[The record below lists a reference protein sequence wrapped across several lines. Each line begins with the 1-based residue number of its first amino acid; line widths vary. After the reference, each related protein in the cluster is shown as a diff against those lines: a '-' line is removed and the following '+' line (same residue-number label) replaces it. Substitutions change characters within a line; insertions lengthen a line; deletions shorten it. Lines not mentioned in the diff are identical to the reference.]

1 MSVLSPLTNRIFVVC
16 ALLVLVSIG
25 VAVYRVNESVTDQAE
40 TDLRAGLTEAA
51 SLVEEYSRTQFA
63 DSVVKGTLIA
73 DLPILKGATDT
84 DDPPTVNPIARDY
97 QRQVGADLFVVLGRT
112 DRLLARAGRVQPDE
126 PDISAIVAACRRSA
140 DGTTFWPYSTG
151 VLHAVAIP
159 MEPGPAP
166 LGTLVVGFSLDQD
179 TAQRFKTVTKSE
191 IVFAVGD
198 RTIASTLD
206 SERTAELAGLTGHT
220 DVFTRWLGPEQ
231 YIGRVQPL
239 GHTGRDDPVA
249 LVLRSRTARLE
260 FLRPLHRQIAIAGI
274 LAVVVATGLGYAIA
288 RTVTRPLRA
297 LTATMREMAATGDLA
312 RPVPA
317 AGRWDDEDARILS
330 TTFRQL
336 TASLD
341 RSQREATQRERL
353 SSLGRLSTVVAHE
366 IRNPL
371 MIIKSAARGLR
382 RHPSPDVTE
391 AVASIDEEV
400 DRLNRVVTDVLDF
413 AKPIRFDLAPADLTE
428 ICRAAAQAAQAV
440 PDAVE
445 VRVETRASAIPV
457 VTDAERLRS
466 ALLNVLHNAQQAV
479 RTRGGSGAAPV
490 RVQVGPGLPGRWRIE
505 VVDTGVGI
513 SPADQARLFEP
524 FFTTRRGG
532 SGLGLALA
540 RNIVEGLGGTIAV
553 RSRVNSGTTVVI
565 DVPENRPADTAV
577 EAQA

>member
-16 ALLVLVSIG
+16 AVLVLVSIG
-25 VAVYRVNESVTDQAE
+25 VAVYRVNESVTAQAE
-40 TDLRAGLTEAA
+40 TDLRAGLGEAA
-51 SLVEEYSRTQFA
+51 SLVEDYSRTQFA

-73 DLPILKGATDT
+73 DLPILKAAAAT
-84 DDPPTVNPIARDY
+84 DDPPTVAPVARDY
-97 QRQVGADLFVVLGRT
+97 QRQVGADLFVVIGRT
-112 DRLLARAGRVQPDE
+112 DRVLARAGRVQPDDL
-126 PDISAIVAACRRSA
+126 DISAIVSACRRSA
-140 DGTTFWPYSTG
+140 DGTTFWPYATG

-179 TAQRFKTVTKSE
+179 TARRFKAVTKSD
-191 IVFAVGD
+191 IVFAAGT

-206 SERTAELAGLTGHT
+206 PERTADLAGLTGHT
-220 DVFTRWLGPEQ
+220 GVFTQWLGPEQ

-239 GHTGRDDPVA
+239 GRGGGDDPVA

-260 FLRPLHRQIAIAGI
+260 FLRPLHWQIAITGI

-312 RPVPA
+312 KPVPA
-317 AGRWDDEDARILS
+317 GGRWDDEDARILS
-330 TTFRQL
+330 STFRQL
-336 TASLD
+336 TTSLD
-341 RSQREATQRERL
+341 KSQREASQRERL

-366 IRNPL
+366 VRNPL

-382 RHPSPDVTE
+382 RHPSPDVAE

-413 AKPIRFDLAPADLTE
+413 AKPIRFELAPADLGD

-440 PDAVE
+440 SDAVE
-445 VRVETRASAIPV
+445 VRVETTETAMPI

-466 ALLNVLHNAQQAV
+466 VLLNVLHNAQQAV
-479 RTRGGSGAAPV
+479 RARAGDRPAGAPV
-490 RVQVGPGLPGRWRIE
+490 RLEAGAGSAGRWRVE
-505 VVDTGVGI
+505 VIDTGAGI
-513 SPADQARLFEP
+513 APADQARLFEP

-553 RSRVNSGTTVVI
+553 RSRVNSGTTVTI
-565 DVPENRPADTAV
+565 DVPAAA
-577 EAQA
+577 EATEARA